1 VVSGHSDD
9 PLRDFDLIQE
19 ELREYSTE
27 VALKPQVV
35 LVNKCDIPEVQEYL
49 PTLMQALRKRCG
61 HSRVFDISV
70 ATRYH
75 IDECMSRVYK
85 WHSALVKADWEKHGA
100 PSQDAEHIID
110 TRHLVQ
116 LGAELPATVTDKEE
130 VELDPDELVRGHKMK
145 NTDEPRLEW
154 DVLERC
160 WRIRHPELQRIAKFM
175 NWEQIDANDRFN
187 RISKAVGL
195 QDLLALKGVQE
206 GEAVIVHNHKFAYQ
220 PDMAEGGDSRMLI
233 YEIDLDYAR

>member
-1 VVSGHSDD
+1 
-9 PLRDFDLIQE
+9 
-19 ELREYSTE
+19 
-27 VALKPQVV
+27 
-35 LVNKCDIPEVQEYL
+35 
-49 PTLMQALRKRCG
+49 
-61 HSRVFDISV
+61 
-70 ATRYH
+70 
-75 IDECMSRVYK
+75 
-85 WHSALVKADWEKHGA
+85 
-100 PSQDAEHIID
+100 
-110 TRHLVQ
+110 
-116 LGAELPATVTDKEE
+116 
-130 VELDPDELVRGHKMK
+130 MK